1 MHTPW
6 VTHRVK
12 KTNPSLSQS
21 RVTMATKPG
30 AEDAKPE
37 PTVLEQA
44 EAYIRNKC
52 RNHFKRLLKDFEKLD
67 FMNAGS
73 VTKEQFVAI
82 LARCQ
87 GTRLTKDELAA
98 IHKKYQKIGER
109 WVPEDK
115 RGIDYIKFRE
125 LFQDWFKNNDMA
137 DPKIRSRA
145 EGAKGE
151 AETYLKL
158 QFRNNYRK
166 IFNVFRA
173 LDTQNTGAIRY
184 DVFQRLLS
192 LYGGVRMT
200 KEEWWGFTKM
210 VDTNSDGKISYDEFG
225 PSMPSQ
231 LRVCLLNVQYRF
243 LWFS

>member
-1 MHTPW
+1 
-6 VTHRVK
+6 
-12 KTNPSLSQS
+12 
-21 RVTMATKPG
+21 MATKSESK
-30 AEDAKPE
+30 ASEDTKSE
-37 PTVLEQA
+37 LTVLEQA

-87 GTRLTKDELAA
+87 GTRLTKAELAA
-98 IHKKYQKIGER
+98 IHKKYQKVGER

-115 RGIDYIKFRE
+115 RGIDYIKFRQ
-125 LFQDWFKNNDMA
+125 LFHDWFKNNDMA
-137 DPKIRSRA
+137 DPQIRSKA
-145 EGAKGE
+145 EGAKSD
-151 AETYLKL
+151 AENYLKL

-210 VDTNSDGKISYDEFG
+210 VDTNSDGLISYDEFG
-225 PSMPSQ
+225 PSMPHQVLAFLLSVKFDYFPAYVDCMPTYKS
-231 LRVCLLNVQYRF
+231 LIFGASRVCA
-243 LWFS
+243 